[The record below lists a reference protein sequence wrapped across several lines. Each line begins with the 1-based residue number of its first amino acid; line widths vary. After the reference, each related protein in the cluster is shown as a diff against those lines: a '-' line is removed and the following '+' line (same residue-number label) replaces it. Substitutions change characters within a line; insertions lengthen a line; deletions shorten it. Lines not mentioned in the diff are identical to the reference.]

1 MTRWT
6 PASFAEVTR
15 KTTPVAELF
24 DFRPEMLE
32 NGTAR
37 VRAPFRPEFTRH
49 GGTISGPVL
58 MALADYAMY
67 AAVMSAVPEGD
78 KAVTATLN
86 TTFLRRPAPRDV
98 IAEAKLIRCG
108 KRLAYGEVLLYSEG
122 EPSEPV
128 AHVTSTYSV
137 PPPSGAR
144 KGAQQPRLPSGS
156 RSRPAR

>member
-24 DFRPEMLE
+24 DFRPEMLA

-37 VRAPFRPEFTRH
+37 MRAPFRPEFTRH

-67 AAVMSAVPEGD
+67 GAVMSAVADGD
-78 KAVTATLN
+78 KAVTSSLN
-86 TTFLRRPAPRDV
+86 INFLRRPAPRDV

-108 KRLAYGEVLLYSEG
+108 KRLAYGEVLLYSDG
-122 EPSEPV
+122 EAGEPV
-128 AHVTSTYSV
+128 AHVTSTYAI
-137 PPPSGAR
+137 PPQAEAP
-144 KGAQQPRLPSGS
+144 KL
-156 RSRPAR
+156 